1 MTIYRTRTPAEP
13 FSGAPYRSPQDG
25 AQKLHEAGTMMPILE
40 LREETPRLDALPK
53 VPRPGRT
60 ASIRVSPKL
69 SFLISVLRAPES
81 QALNRDMQ
89 VHGAP
94 SSLSVEW
101 DYRPVLPYLPDQAVL
116 GSREL
121 NILL

>member
-1 MTIYRTRTPAEP
+1 
-13 FSGAPYRSPQDG
+13 
-25 AQKLHEAGTMMPILE
+25 MPC
-40 LREETPRLDALPK
+40 PK
-53 VPRPGRT
+53 SPRPGRT